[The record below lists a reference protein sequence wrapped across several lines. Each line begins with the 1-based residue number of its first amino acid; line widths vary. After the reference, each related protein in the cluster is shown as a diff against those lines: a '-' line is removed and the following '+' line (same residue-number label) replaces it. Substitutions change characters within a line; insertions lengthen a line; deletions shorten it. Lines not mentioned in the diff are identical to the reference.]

1 MNARLRIG
9 LAALALII
17 LATLAPAA
25 AHTRS
30 IDHGG
35 TYFGDVIVERDQVVD
50 GDVTVMFGDAIIEG
64 TVNGDVTDVGGS
76 IDERPGAVIT
86 GTVNGVGGD
95 SLHSVAPWV
104 PFAGA
109 SGLMEENY
117 RMLVGLAYSVVILLV
132 FLLFPVRV
140 RLALERVERHPGL
153 SAAVGVLAFVA
164 IIPLAILLLV
174 SIVGI
179 PLVPLEFVALLA
191 GIFIGQAALGL
202 LVGRR
207 LYELIRPQ
215 MTPSPL
221 TALIIGLI
229 VLSAAQIVPVVGH
242 LVTALVW
249 LVGLGAAILAFMR
262 DGVFLGPSTAV
273 RPPIGGPPMNPA

>member
-1 MNARLRIG
+1 MNVRLRIG
-9 LAALALII
+9 LASLALIV
-17 LATLAPAA
+17 LATVAPAS

-50 GDVTVMFGDAIIEG
+50 GDVTVMFGDATIEG
-64 TVNGDVTDVGGS
+64 TVNGDVTDVGGTV
-76 IDERPGAVIT
+76 DPRPGSVIT
-86 GTVNGVGGD
+86 GTVHGATSD
-95 SLHSVAPWV
+95 SLHSVAPWL

-109 SGLMEENY
+109 SALMEENA
-117 RMLVGLAYSVVILLV
+117 RMIAALAYSVVILLF
-132 FLLFPVRV
+132 FLIFPVRV
-140 RLALERVERHPGL
+140 RVALERVERHPGL

-164 IIPLAILLLV
+164 IIPLALLLLV

-262 DGVFLGPSTAV
+262 DSAFLGPGSAG

>member
-1 MNARLRIG
+1 MNARLRIS
-9 LAALALII
+9 LAVLALIV
-17 LATLAPAA
+17 LATAAPAV

-50 GDVTVMFGDAIIEG
+50 GDVTVMFGDATIEG
-64 TVNGDVTDVGGS
+64 TVNGNVTDVGGTV
-76 IDERPGAVIT
+76 DPRPGSVIT
-86 GTVNGVGGD
+86 GTVNGASSD

-109 SGLMEENY
+109 SALLEENH
-117 RMLVGLAYSVVILLV
+117 RMLGGLAYSVVILLI

-164 IIPLAILLLV
+164 IIPLAVLLLV
-174 SIVGI
+174 SVVGI

-207 LYELIRPQ
+207 LYELIRPHA
-215 MTPSPL
+215 TPSPL
-221 TALIIGLI
+221 TALVIGLI

-262 DGVFLGPSTAV
+262 DGNFLGPHPSA
-273 RPPIGGPPMNPA
+273 RPPISGPPMNPV